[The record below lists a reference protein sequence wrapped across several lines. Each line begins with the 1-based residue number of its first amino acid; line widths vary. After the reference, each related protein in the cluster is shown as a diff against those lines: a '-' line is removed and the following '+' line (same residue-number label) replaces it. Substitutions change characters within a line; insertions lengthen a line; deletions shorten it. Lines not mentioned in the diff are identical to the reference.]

1 MIILAQELVK
11 PSQQFFK
18 FVQAFVLDDT
28 ATEQENEVK
37 KDYWTKMKTE
47 LEVSGYPLSL
57 IGRTIHDS
65 IEEELWKK
73 KFKDLGIP
81 REEFKWHSGYFY
93 RWCKTEGISQI
104 YGKLNENIPLG
115 DSSINTDNA
124 KEKVIQLLEKTKE
137 LSNELIKKFKDTP
150 QILQTFTQEQFNDF
164 YSQWE
169 TILKIDEDAIDEK
182 TKIPD
187 NTVHMLLQCLAVESS
202 LTHGAEIFMRTRI
215 KMMEDV
221 KKFLTPKQAT
231 KFQRGEI
238 KDQPPILN
246 PKNRELAIFLRY
258 YGQQCSKCN
267 SFCMKEIIEGMK
279 TKVKCITCNNIEDP
293 TTIAKCRYCQIPL
306 YKENLQHI
314 VKTGKCENCNE
325 ETTLPE
331 ELVLY
336 ANQ

>member
-1 MIILAQELVK
+1 VSQNLEQVYRPSYDSMVLAEKIVTEELDTENNPTLK
-11 PSQQFFK
+11 QYYSQLMDQLEIDRVPK
-18 FVQAFVLDDT
+18 EKISSVGSLLVRKEKA
-28 ATEQENEVK
+28 K
-37 KDYWTKMKTE
+37 KTGLPVE
-47 LEVSGYPLSL
+47 EVSVGRWWFDVAKEKGCIDPHFSHTL
-57 IGRTIHDS
+57 IGA
-65 IEEELWKK
+65 ELH
-73 KFKDLGIP
+73 
-81 REEFKWHSGYFY
+81 RE
-93 RWCKTEGISQI
+93 
-104 YGKLNENIPLG
+104 N
-115 DSSINTDNA
+115 SSINTDEGKA
-124 KEKVIQLLEKTKE
+124 KIIQLLEKTKE

-182 TKIPD
+182 TKIPG

-215 KMMEDV
+215 KMMEDG

-293 TTIAKCRYCQIPL
+293 TTIAKCRCCQIPL

-331 ELVLY
+331 ELVIY
-336 ANQ
+336 ASQ